1 MSKLRR
7 LISFILAFSLLCPV
21 VFVRVSA
28 YNDTE
33 GHWAAQAIARWT
45 ERGVVQGD
53 GISFRP
59 DAPIT
64 GGELAS
70 VIAKALDFNVFST
83 DGDEFWYS
91 PYLRKCASE
100 RITVNTEKPYIS
112 RQDAMVALS
121 QALSVTDGDRS
132 ALSSYLDAD
141 QVADAAVPYVSGM
154 ITAG

>member
-7 LISFILAFSLLCPV
+7 LISSILAFSLLCPV

-70 VIAKALDFNVFST
+70 VIAKTLDFNVFST
-83 DGDEFWYS
+83 DGDKFWYS
-91 PYLRKCASE
+91 PYLRKCAS
-100 RITVNTEKPYIS
+100 
-112 RQDAMVALS
+112 
-121 QALSVTDGDRS
+121 
-132 ALSSYLDAD
+132 
-141 QVADAAVPYVSGM
+141 
-154 ITAG
+154 